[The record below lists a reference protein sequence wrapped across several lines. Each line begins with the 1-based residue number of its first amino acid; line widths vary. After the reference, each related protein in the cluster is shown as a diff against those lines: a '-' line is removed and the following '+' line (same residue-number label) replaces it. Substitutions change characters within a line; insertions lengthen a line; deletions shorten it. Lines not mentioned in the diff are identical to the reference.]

1 MATVRD
7 AMTES
12 PRSVDAGATL
22 TEVAKEMEDA
32 DVGAILVTE
41 ADTLSGI
48 VTDRD
53 IVVRA
58 VAAGKDPNETRAGD
72 VCTSDPHTLSPDDD
86 LGDAV
91 RRVKS
96 ENIRRLPVVEDG
108 KPVGILSLGDLAE
121 KLDPESVLADI
132 SGAPAN
138 N

>member
-7 AMTES
+7 AMTGN
-12 PRSVDAGATL
+12 PRSCDSSATV
-22 TEVAKEMEDA
+22 TEAANEMKQG

-41 ADTLSGI
+41 SDVLTGI

-58 VAAGKDPNETRAGD
+58 VADGRDPDKTTVAD
-72 VCTSDPHTLSPDDD
+72 VCTSDPTTLSPDDE

-91 RRVKS
+91 RRVKGAS
-96 ENIRRLPVVEDG
+96 IRRLPVVEDG

-121 KLDPESVLADI
+121 GLDPDSVLA
-132 SGAPAN
+132 
-138 N
+138 

>member
-12 PRSVDAGATL
+12 PRTVDAATTV
-22 TEVAKEMEDA
+22 TEVATQMRDA

-41 ADTLSGI
+41 SDTLSGI

-58 VAAGKDPNETRAGD
+58 VAEGRDPDESRAGD
-72 VCTSDPHTLSPDDD
+72 VCTSDPHTLSPDED

-132 SGAPAN
+132 SAAPAN

>member
-7 AMTES
+7 AMTED
-12 PRSVDAGATL
+12 PRCVDASATV
-22 TEVAKEMEDA
+22 TEVAGEMREG

-58 VAAGKDPNETRAGD
+58 VAEGRDPDETRAGD
-72 VCTSDPHTLSPDDD
+72 VCTSDPQTLSPDDE

-91 RRVKS
+91 RRVK
-96 ENIRRLPVVEDG
+96 EANIRRLPVVEGG

-121 KLDPESVLADI
+121 QLDPDSVLADI
-132 SGAPAN
+132 SAAPAN

>member
-7 AMTES
+7 AMTAD
-12 PRSVDAGATL
+12 PRCCDSGATV
-22 TEVAKEMEDA
+22 TEVAKEMRDA
-32 DVGAILVTE
+32 DVGAILITE
-41 ADTLSGI
+41 SDVLSGI

-58 VAAGKDPNETRAGD
+58 VAEGRDPDETRAGD
-72 VCTSDPHTLSPDDD
+72 VCTSDPQTLSPDDD

-121 KLDPESVLADI
+121 RLDPESVLADI
-132 SGAPAN
+132 SAAPAN

>member
-7 AMTES
+7 VMTKD
-12 PRSVDAGATL
+12 PICLDANSTL
-22 TEVAKEMEDA
+22 IDVGKEMRDA

-41 ADTLSGI
+41 ADQLTGI

-58 VAAGKDPNETRAGD
+58 IADARDPNDARAGD
-72 VCTSDPHTLSPDDD
+72 ICTSDLETLSPDQE
-86 LGDAV
+86 LGNAV
-91 RRVKS
+91 RRVK
-96 ENIRRLPVVEDG
+96 EANIRRLPVVEDG

-121 KLDPESVLADI
+121 QLDPESVLADI

>member
-7 AMTES
+7 AMTPD
-12 PRSVDAGATL
+12 PRCVDASETVSD
-22 TEVAKEMEDA
+22 VAKQMSEG
-32 DVGAILVTE
+32 DVGAILITE

-58 VAAGKDPNETRAGD
+58 VAQGKDPDDVRAGD
-72 VCTSDPHTLSPDDD
+72 ICSSDPQTLSPEDE

-91 RRVKS
+91 RQVKES
-96 ENIRRLPVVEDG
+96 NIRRLPVVEDG
-108 KPVGILSLGDLAE
+108 KPVGILSLGDLAQ
-121 KLDPESVLADI
+121 KLDAESVLADI
-132 SGAPAN
+132 SAAPAN

>member
-7 AMTES
+7 AMTDD
-12 PRSVDAGATL
+12 PRCFDSGATV
-22 TEVAKEMEDA
+22 TEAANEMKQSDI
-32 DVGAILVTE
+32 GAILVTE
-41 ADTLSGI
+41 SDVLSGI

-58 VAAGKDPNETRAGD
+58 VADGRDPDDTTLGD
-72 VCTSDPHTLSPDDD
+72 VCTSDPKTLSPDEE
-86 LGDAV
+86 LGDAIPQ
-91 RRVKS
+91 VK
-96 ENIRRLPVVEDG
+96 EANIRRLPVVEDG

-132 SGAPAN
+132 SSAPAN